1 MLQTVNTMSRSTRAK
16 ETIPRTEK
24 KYVQLLLRSH
34 PWANDKW
41 PLIGADIQPHILS
54 FQKMNLLDIKQN

>member
-1 MLQTVNTMSRSTRAK
+1 MLQTVNTMSRSTRAM

-24 KYVQLLLRSH
+24 KYVQLSSH
-34 PWANDKW
+34 PWANTKW